1 MNITVEPIPT
11 DCVRY
16 AVGKRLGSY
25 RGLSLRTI
33 LPSINLSSIC
43 LYHLTGLVSVAS
55 SPIPLPKYWL
65 VTTVSEDLISPT
77 VLGNSTN
84 VLVL

>member
-1 MNITVEPIPT
+1 MNITVDPIPT

-25 RGLSLRTI
+25 NGLSLRTI
-33 LPSINLSSIC
+33 LPSINLSSSC

-55 SPIPLPKYWL
+55 SPKPLPKY
-65 VTTVSEDLISPT
+65 
-77 VLGNSTN
+77 
-84 VLVL
+84 